1 MNSDVAIEPE
11 SRDTFPAIV
20 LIGYNTH
27 GEDVYMKGK
36 RITLVKMIKLLMS
49 ILFVVGIILI
59 ALFPFDKRNLSLQF
73 ITEEGKYEIVKHNDE
88 IDEDKLQCFIFED
101 VDALKIKELRIYGN
115 IKSMCLEKIRYEQLT
130 GYIANVEKGEIQWE
144 EDGIVLA
151 GNDEIQLIMNE
162 AFNTLLKEHSSTFL
176 LERLILAELFAVIIA
191 FIWIMLKMAEEKA
204 VSDSRD
210 NHGPVYE
217 IKKFGEDIKKY
228 WQYTVY
234 AAKTDLKAEVANSYL
249 NRLWWLLEPF
259 FNMLVYV
266 IVFGKVMG
274 HSIQNYATFVFSAL
288 LMWNFF
294 NKTINYSVKLV
305 RNNKDIVTKV
315 YIPKFVLLISNMI
328 LNMLKLLFS
337 LIVLAIMLLLF
348 RVQIGVNIFWVL
360 PAYAVMV
367 LLAFGAGM
375 IFLHFG
381 VYVDDLSYAVGILLN
396 MLMFLSGIFYEVMTT
411 LPAPLNTL
419 MMCLNPVALFLD
431 TMRNAL
437 IYNQL
442 CNVPLIC
449 IWLLISIILCCVG
462 VHIVYKNENSYV
474 KVV

>member
-1 MNSDVAIEPE
+1 MKEKSIALIK
-11 SRDTFPAIV
+11 IV
-20 LIGYNTH
+20 RVL
-27 GEDVYMKGK
+27 
-36 RITLVKMIKLLMS
+36 
-49 ILFVVGIILI
+49 VGITFAVGIVLI

-73 ITEEGKYEIVKHNDE
+73 ITEEGTYKIVGHNDE
-88 IDEDKLQCFIFED
+88 IAQNKLQYINFGNTNE
-101 VDALKIKELRIYGN
+101 LKIKELKIYGN
-115 IKSMCLEKIRYEQLT
+115 IKSMYLEKVRYDQLAS
-130 GYIANVEKGEIQWE
+130 YIVNVENGEMKWT
-144 EDGIVLA
+144 EDGLLLVGSDGIRLV
-151 GNDEIQLIMNE
+151 MNE

-176 LERLILAELFAVIIA
+176 QERLILAELFTVIIA
-191 FIWIMLKMAEEKA
+191 FIWIMLKVAEEKA
-204 VSDSRD
+204 AGDNRD
-210 NHGPVYE
+210 NHSPVYE
-217 IKKFGEDIKKY
+217 MKKFFGDVKRY

-234 AAKTDLKAEVANSYL
+234 AAKTDLRAEVANSYL

-274 HSIQNYATFVFSAL
+274 NSIQNYATFVFSAL

-294 NKTINYSVKLV
+294 NKTINYSVKLI
-305 RNNKDIVTKV
+305 RSNKDIVTKV
-315 YIPKFVLLISNMI
+315 YIPKFILLISDMI
-328 LNMLKLLFS
+328 LNMFKLLFS
-337 LIVLAIMLLLF
+337 LIVLAVMLF
-348 RVQIGVNIFWVL
+348 VFKVQIGFNIFWVL
-360 PAYAVMV
+360 PAYAIMI
-367 LLAFGAGM
+367 LFAFGTGM

-411 LPAPLNTL
+411 LPNPFNTI
-419 MMCLNPVALFLD
+419 MMCLNPVALFVD

-442 CNVPLIC
+442 CNLPLIG

-462 VHIVYKNENSYV
+462 IHTVYKNENSYV